1 MKLLHLMER
10 PAGKCCGA
18 SRSLCLKP
26 FTAVNVVI
34 ASLGAFSV
42 FDLIYVMTQGGPF
55 KSTNVAMMEVYLQ
68 AFQFNQFG
76 YAAALSVLVL
86 LLIAGLSLGLLR
98 IFRSGPGTLGLCHMS
113 YSNPKARNCVR
124 YLLLACFAV
133 VILYPFALM
142 IFGSLKTETAFLANP
157 VSPPATIDL
166 GNYQFA
172 WNEAHIPKFALE
184 QPDCGRR
191 HGLFDVGQRVAWPR
205 FALSLIRF
213 RGRAWMYLAFVLPP
227 HHSGSDLY
235 HPSLCNDCPGSSFRF
250 SGRVSSCPY
259 TAGSLP
265 LAIFLLKTYF
275 DQLPSELMDA
285 ARLDGC
291 SNRMI
296 FLKVVLPLSR
306 PVLST
311 VTIFTFVQS
320 WNEFFL
326 ALVFIHNPDLQTLPL
341 GLQAFFVNQYET
353 QFPQLFATLAL
364 SIAPVVLVYLFL
376 QKQFIAGLTAGAVK
390 A

>member
-1 MKLLHLMER
+1 
-10 PAGKCCGA
+10 
-18 SRSLCLKP
+18 
-26 FTAVNVVI
+26 
-34 ASLGAFSV
+34 
-42 FDLIYVMTQGGPF
+42 
-55 KSTNVAMMEVYLQ
+55 
-68 AFQFNQFG
+68 
-76 YAAALSVLVL
+76 
-86 LLIAGLSLGLLR
+86 
-98 IFRSGPGTLGLCHMS
+98 MS
-113 YSNPKARNCVR
+113 YSNPRALNSVR
-124 YLLLACFAV
+124 YLLLACFAL
-133 VILYPFALM
+133 VILYPFVLM
-142 IFGSLKTETAFLANP
+142 LFGSLKSETAFLANP
-157 VSPPATIDL
+157 VSPPTTLDL

-172 WNEAHIPKFALE
+172 WNEAHIPKFALNS
-184 QPDCGRR
+184 
-191 HGLFDVGQRVAWPR
+191 LIVAAGTVLLTLVSGSMAA
-205 FALSLIRF
+205 FALSRIRF
-213 RGRAWMYLAFVLPP
+213 RGRAWIYLAFVTLLTIPVQIYIIP
-227 HHSGSDLY
+227 LYVLIVRAHLSD
-235 HPSLCNDCPGSSFRF
+235 SLLGLIL
-250 SGRVSSCPY
+250 PY

-285 ARLDGC
+285 AR
-291 SNRMI
+291 
-296 FLKVVLPLSR
+296 LSR

-364 SIAPVVLVYLFL
+364 SIAPVVIVYLFL

>member
-1 MKLLHLMER
+1 MPNSKQK
-10 PAGKCCGA
+10 G
-18 SRSLCLKP
+18 
-26 FTAVNVVI
+26 
-34 ASLGAFSV
+34 
-42 FDLIYVMTQGGPF
+42 
-55 KSTNVAMMEVYLQ
+55 
-68 AFQFNQFG
+68 
-76 YAAALSVLVL
+76 
-86 LLIAGLSLGLLR
+86 
-98 IFRSGPGTLGLCHMS
+98 
-113 YSNPKARNCVR
+113 SNPVR
-124 YLLLACFAV
+124 YALLCCYAV

-142 IFGSLKTETAFLANP
+142 IFGSLKTQTAFLANP
-157 VSPPATIDL
+157 VSPPATVEL
-166 GNYQFA
+166 ANYQFA
-172 WNEAHIPKFALE
+172 WNEAHIPKFALNSLIVSA
-184 QPDCGRR
+184 GTVLLTLMA
-191 HGLFDVGQRVAWPR
+191 GSMAA
-205 FALSLIRF
+205 FALSRIRF
-213 RGRAWMYLAFVLPP
+213 RGHTWVYLAFVLLLTIPVQIYIIP
-227 HHSGSDLY
+227 LYIIIVRAHLSD
-235 HPSLCNDCPGSSFRF
+235 SLLGLIL
-250 SGRVSSCPY
+250 PY

-296 FLKVVLPLSR
+296 LLTVVLPLSR

-364 SIAPVVLVYLFL
+364 SIAPVVIVYLFL

>member
-1 MKLLHLMER
+1 MSSSDSK
-10 PAGKCCGA
+10 A
-18 SRSLCLKP
+18 SN
-26 FTAVNVVI
+26 A
-34 ASLGAFSV
+34 
-42 FDLIYVMTQGGPF
+42 
-55 KSTNVAMMEVYLQ
+55 
-68 AFQFNQFG
+68 
-76 YAAALSVLVL
+76 
-86 LLIAGLSLGLLR
+86 
-98 IFRSGPGTLGLCHMS
+98 
-113 YSNPKARNCVR
+113 VR
-124 YLLLACFAV
+124 YLLLSCFAV
-133 VILYPFALM
+133 VILYPFVLM
-142 IFGSLKTETAFLANP
+142 VFGSLKSQTAFLDNP
-157 VSPPATIDL
+157 VSLPTTFDL
-166 GNYQFA
+166 SSYQFA
-172 WNEAHIPKFALE
+172 WNEAHIPKFAFNSLI
-184 QPDCGRR
+184 
-191 HGLFDVGQRVAWPR
+191 VATGTVFLTLVSGSMAA
-205 FALSLIRF
+205 FALSRIRF
-213 RGRAWMYLAFVLPP
+213 RGRIWIYSAFVALLTIPVQIYIIP
-227 HHSGSDLY
+227 LY
-235 HPSLCNDCPGSSFRF
+235 VLVVRAHLSNSLFGLIL
-250 SGRVSSCPY
+250 PY

-291 SNRMI
+291 DNRMI
-296 FLKVVLPLSR
+296 LLKVVLPLSR

-364 SIAPVVLVYLFL
+364 SIAPVVMVYLFL

>member
-1 MKLLHLMER
+1 MPRANQK
-10 PAGKCCGA
+10 AGKA
-18 SRSLCLKP
+18 
-26 FTAVNVVI
+26 I
-34 ASLGAFSV
+34 
-42 FDLIYVMTQGGPF
+42 
-55 KSTNVAMMEVYLQ
+55 
-68 AFQFNQFG
+68 
-76 YAAALSVLVL
+76 
-86 LLIAGLSLGLLR
+86 
-98 IFRSGPGTLGLCHMS
+98 
-113 YSNPKARNCVR
+113 R
-124 YLLLACFAV
+124 YGLLACFAI

-157 VSPPATIDL
+157 VSPPATMDL

-172 WNEAHIPKFALE
+172 WNEAHIPKFALNS
-184 QPDCGRR
+184 
-191 HGLFDVGQRVAWPR
+191 LIVAAGTVLLTLVSGSLAA
-205 FALSLIRF
+205 FALSLMRF
-213 RGRAWMYLAFVLPP
+213 HGRSWLYLAFVLLLTIPVQIYIIP
-227 HHSGSDLY
+227 LYVIIVRAHLSD
-235 HPSLCNDCPGSSFRF
+235 SLAGLIL
-250 SGRVSSCPY
+250 PY

-275 DQLPSELMDA
+275 DQLPSELVDA

-296 FLKVVLPLSR
+296 LLKVVLPLSR

>member
-1 MKLLHLMER
+1 M
-10 PAGKCCGA
+10 A
-18 SRSLCLKP
+18 SS
-26 FTAVNVVI
+26 
-34 ASLGAFSV
+34 
-42 FDLIYVMTQGGPF
+42 TQKGSNP
-55 KSTNVAMMEVYLQ
+55 VRY
-68 AFQFNQFG
+68 
-76 YAAALSVLVL
+76 VL
-86 LLIAGLSLGLLR
+86 L
-98 IFRSGPGTLGLCHMS
+98 CC
-113 YSNPKARNCVR
+113 Y
-124 YLLLACFAV
+124 AV

-142 IFGSLKTETAFLANP
+142 IFGSLKSQTAFLANP
-157 VSPPATIDL
+157 ASPPTTIDF

-172 WNEAHIPKFALE
+172 WNEAHIPKFALNSLIVSA
-184 QPDCGRR
+184 GTVF
-191 HGLFDVGQRVAWPR
+191 LTLVAGAMAA
-205 FALSLIRF
+205 FALSRIRF
-213 RGRAWMYLAFVLPP
+213 RGRTWIYLGFVLLLTIPVQIYIIP
-227 HHSGSDLY
+227 LYIIIVRAHLSD
-235 HPSLCNDCPGSSFRF
+235 SLLGLIL
-250 SGRVSSCPY
+250 PY

-275 DQLPSELMDA
+275 DQLPADLMDA

-296 FLKVVLPLSR
+296 LLTVVLPLSR

-311 VTIFTFVQS
+311 VIIFTFVQS

-364 SIAPVVLVYLFL
+364 SIAPVVVVYLFL